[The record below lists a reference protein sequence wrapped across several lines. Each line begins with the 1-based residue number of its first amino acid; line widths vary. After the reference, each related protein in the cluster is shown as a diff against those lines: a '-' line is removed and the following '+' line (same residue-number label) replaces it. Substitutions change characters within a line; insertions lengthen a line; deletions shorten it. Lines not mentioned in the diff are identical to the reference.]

1 MALLGEILKG
11 RCNLKVTIAQIGEN
25 RLKRVL
31 VDDKENSPE
40 KLCEVLSSDFKNVCE
55 CYMDEPNVVITADI
69 TDDGIEFYAHITAKR
84 VKSIG
89 VLTV

>member
-1 MALLGEILKG
+1 M
-11 RCNLKVTIAQIGEN
+11 KVTIAQIGEN

-40 KLCEVLSSDFKNVCE
+40 KLCEVLSSDIKNVCD
-55 CYMDEPNVVITADI
+55 CYMDEPKVNVVADI
-69 TDDGIEFYAHITAKR
+69 TDDGVEFAVMIKAKR